1 MRIQDMFERD
11 IDRNINGVIKIEQN
25 DEEVIEQELAEYV
38 VTNEL
43 RGHFSTF
50 FDAYERALDAPTD
63 KIGVWISGF
72 FGSGKSHFLKMLSY
86 LLSGQTA
93 NGRAAIDIIA
103 PRFEDPMIEAKAR
116 RAVGVPTET
125 ILFNIDSKGPSNK
138 DKTAILRIFA
148 RVFFEHLG
156 FYGEDLKLARLERDI
171 DQKGKTEAFRA
182 AYRQITDT
190 EWLDDRDAYD
200 LNSDAVIDA
209 LVLSEAKSREAAE
222 RWFDNT
228 EEFELTIDW
237 LVRQINQYV
246 TERAEQEGGQ
256 FRLLFMVD
264 EVGQY
269 IGTDTSLM
277 LNLQTIVEDLGAQCA
292 GRVWVVVTSQEAI
305 DEITTVAGQDFSK
318 IQGRFNTRLS
328 LSSTG
333 AGEVIRRRI
342 LSKNEHARD
351 LLTVEYGKN
360 ATVLKNLFTFKGAR
374 NDLGGYDGAESFADA
389 FPFVGY
395 QFKLMQDVI
404 NGLRNQGSSGKHL
417 SAERSMLSG
426 FQEVAQALEDRDE
439 HALAPLWMFYNTV
452 QSFLEGYHRRV
463 IDRAAAAARDGAGLE
478 EYDVAV
484 LKLLFLITW
493 ESQEMPGNGD
503 NIATLMADDLRAN
516 RAEVREQVQAA
527 LERLE
532 RENYIT
538 RNGECYLFLTDD
550 EQEIAR
556 QIARTQVDAAKLTK
570 KAAEIVFG
578 QIFETPKITVGK
590 NNFPV
595 AEWLDET
602 RVNNAGGLTLRVL
615 ARMDGGDAPS
625 RDELILRSSRG
636 EAIVLLS
643 GEVDFYSCLMEAARI
658 QQFASAT
665 IIANLPANQQDVIR
679 AKQQERTALETKAQA
694 LMEEAVRRGE
704 FYAGGSQVT
713 ITGTNSAK
721 KLIEQCT
728 AKLVDAV
735 YTKLGYIDRN
745 YDDDAQIRQI
755 LNGAAPTLE
764 GIEPNK
770 RAIDDVRTFLGAQAM
785 RAVSVSMDDL
795 QKRYQAAPYG
805 WRERD
810 IAAVVAE
817 LIAAGEAR
825 VSYGGQVVDARDAK
839 MTDCLRKLSM
849 TQRTVVE
856 MRVRA
861 SAGDMTRA
869 RRAIETLCRVHDL
882 PTEEEPLAAACRSAL
897 EERLD
902 GLNGL
907 ITGAYSR
914 NRNYPGFGTV
924 ADAATLIKDL
934 LAIRGDS
941 GDLLRA
947 IAKAE
952 NALCDAGEDLED
964 VDGFFPDMQRIY
976 DNATNLLKR
985 LDQDRS
991 YLTAHEGA
999 TKAIGDIERIL
1010 GSERPYGQ
1018 ITNLTPAM
1026 QTIESVHAKLLEGK
1040 RDEVK
1045 AQVEDIFASVRQHG
1059 DELGVT
1065 LSSVGERERARIGA
1079 VRDAATLT
1087 QLDAVSAQLTGDQAR
1102 LFGDLDHEH
1111 ERIHRPA
1118 PASTGQVVTTN
1129 HAPVAPERPRKVR
1142 ELQRSTAFLPKTLHS
1157 EAEIDAYLAEARKRL
1172 VSELS
1177 HNDAIKL
1184 N

>member
-25 DEEVIEQELAEYV
+25 DDEVIEQELAEYV

-43 RGHFSTF
+43 RGHFATF

-93 NGRAAIDIIA
+93 NGRPAIDIIA

-116 RAVGVPTET
+116 RAVNIPTET

-171 DQKGKTEAFRA
+171 DQKGKTEAFRT
-182 AYRQITDT
+182 AYREATGTD
-190 EWLDDRDAYD
+190 WLEERDAYD

-209 LVLSEAKSREAAE
+209 LEQAGAMSREAAE
-222 RWFDNT
+222 RWFDNA
-228 EEFELTIDW
+228 EEFEFTIDW
-237 LVRQINQYV
+237 LVRQIDQYAS
-246 TERAEQEGGQ
+246 ERAEQEGGQ

-277 LNLQTIVEDLGAQCA
+277 LNLQTIVEDLGARCA

-305 DEITTVAGQDFSK
+305 DEITTIAGQDFSK

-342 LSKNEHARD
+342 LSKNDHAHD
-351 LLTVEYGKN
+351 LLAVEYDQN
-360 ATVLKNLFTFKGAR
+360 ATVLKNLFTFKAAR
-374 NDLGGYDGAESFADA
+374 NDLDGYDGAKGFADA
-389 FPFVGY
+389 YPFADY

-478 EYDVAV
+478 EYDVSV
-484 LKLLFLITW
+484 LKLLFLIKW
-493 ESQEMPGNGD
+493 VSQEMPGNVD
-503 NIATLMADDLRAN
+503 NIATLMVDDLRAN
-516 RAEVREQVQAA
+516 RAEVRERMQAA
-527 LERLE
+527 LERLQ

-556 QIARTQVDAAKLTK
+556 QIARTQVDAAKLIR
-570 KAAEIVFG
+570 KAADIVFG

-595 AEWLDET
+595 AEWLDGT

-615 ARMDGGDAPS
+615 ARMDGGDTPS
-625 RDELILRSSRG
+625 REELLLQSSRG
-636 EAIVLLS
+636 EAVVLLS
-643 GEVDFYSCLMEAARI
+643 NEVDYYTCLMEAARI

-665 IIANLPANQQDVIR
+665 IVANLPSNQQEVIR
-679 AKQQERTALETKAQA
+679 AKQQERTALETKAQV

-704 FYAGGSQVT
+704 FYAGGSQIT

-728 AKLVDAV
+728 ARLVDAI

-755 LNGAAPTLE
+755 LNGAAPAIE

-770 RAIDDVRTFLGAQAM
+770 RAIDDVRTYLNAQAM
-785 RAVSVSMDDL
+785 RATAVSMDDL

-825 VSYGGQVVDARDAK
+825 VSYGGQVVDARDVK

-849 TQRTVVE
+849 TQRAVVE

-861 SAGDMTRA
+861 SAGDITRA
-869 RRAIETLCRVHDL
+869 RRAIEVLCHVHNL
-882 PTEEEPLAAACRSAL
+882 PTEEEPLATACRNAL
-897 EERLD
+897 RERLD
-902 GLNGL
+902 GLNSL
-907 ITGAYSR
+907 MTGAY
-914 NRNYPGFGTV
+914 NRNPKYPGFGIV
-924 ADAATLIKDL
+924 ADAVKLIKEL
-934 LAIRGDS
+934 LDIRGDS

-952 NALCDAGEDLED
+952 DDLSDAGEDLED
-964 VDGFFPDMQRIY
+964 IDGFFPDMQRIY

-991 YLTAHEGA
+991 YLGAHTEA
-999 TKAIGDIERIL
+999 AKAIEDIQRIL
-1010 GSERPYGQ
+1010 RAERPYSQ
-1018 ITNLTPAM
+1018 ITDLAPAM
-1026 QTIESVHAKLLEGK
+1026 QAIEGVHAKLLKAK
-1040 RDEVK
+1040 RAEVE

-1059 DELGVT
+1059 EELDVT
-1065 LSSVGERERARIGA
+1065 LGSVDERERARIGT
-1079 VRDAATLT
+1079 VRSATTLT

-1102 LFGDLDHEH
+1102 LFGDLDREH

-1118 PASTGQVVTTN
+1118 PVSTGQVITTS

>member
-1 MRIQDMFERD
+1 M
-11 IDRNINGVIKIEQN
+11 
-25 DEEVIEQELAEYV
+25 
-38 VTNEL
+38 
-43 RGHFSTF
+43 
-50 FDAYERALDAPTD
+50 
-63 KIGVWISGF
+63 
-72 FGSGKSHFLKMLSY
+72 
-86 LLSGQTA
+86 
-93 NGRAAIDIIA
+93 
-103 PRFEDPMIEAKAR
+103 
-116 RAVGVPTET
+116 
-125 ILFNIDSKGPSNK
+125 
-138 DKTAILRIFA
+138 
-148 RVFFEHLG
+148 
-156 FYGEDLKLARLERDI
+156 
-171 DQKGKTEAFRA
+171 
-182 AYRQITDT
+182 
-190 EWLDDRDAYD
+190 
-200 LNSDAVIDA
+200 
-209 LVLSEAKSREAAE
+209 
-222 RWFDNT
+222 
-228 EEFELTIDW
+228 
-237 LVRQINQYV
+237 
-246 TERAEQEGGQ
+246 
-256 FRLLFMVD
+256 
-264 EVGQY
+264 
-269 IGTDTSLM
+269 
-277 LNLQTIVEDLGAQCA
+277 
-292 GRVWVVVTSQEAI
+292 
-305 DEITTVAGQDFSK
+305 
-318 IQGRFNTRLS
+318 
-328 LSSTG
+328 
-333 AGEVIRRRI
+333 
-342 LSKNEHARD
+342 
-351 LLTVEYGKN
+351 
-360 ATVLKNLFTFKGAR
+360 
-374 NDLGGYDGAESFADA
+374 
-389 FPFVGY
+389 
-395 QFKLMQDVI
+395 
-404 NGLRNQGSSGKHL
+404 
-417 SAERSMLSG
+417 
-426 FQEVAQALEDRDE
+426 
-439 HALAPLWMFYNTV
+439 
-452 QSFLEGYHRRV
+452 
-463 IDRAAAAARDGAGLE
+463 
-478 EYDVAV
+478 
-484 LKLLFLITW
+484 
-493 ESQEMPGNGD
+493 
-503 NIATLMADDLRAN
+503 
-516 RAEVREQVQAA
+516 
-527 LERLE
+527 
-532 RENYIT
+532 
-538 RNGECYLFLTDD
+538 
-550 EQEIAR
+550 
-556 QIARTQVDAAKLTK
+556 
-570 KAAEIVFG
+570 
-578 QIFETPKITVGK
+578 
-590 NNFPV
+590 
-595 AEWLDET
+595 
-602 RVNNAGGLTLRVL
+602 
-615 ARMDGGDAPS
+615 
-625 RDELILRSSRG
+625 
-636 EAIVLLS
+636 
-643 GEVDFYSCLMEAARI
+643 
-658 QQFASAT
+658 
-665 IIANLPANQQDVIR
+665 IR

-755 LNGAAPTLE
+755 LNGAAPALE
-764 GIEPNK
+764 GIEPNR
-770 RAIDDVRTFLGAQAM
+770 RAIDDVRAFLGAQAM

-897 EERLD
+897 QERLD

-907 ITGAYSR
+907 ISGAYSR

-924 ADAATLIKDL
+924 ADAAALIKDLLAIRGDSGDLLRAIAKAENALWGFGTVADAAALIKDL

-976 DNATNLLKR
+976 DKASNLLKR

-991 YLTAHEGA
+991 YFAAHEEA
-999 TKAIGDIERIL
+999 TKAIENIERIL
-1010 GSERPYGQ
+1010 GSKQPYDE
-1018 ITNLTPAM
+1018 ITDLTPAM
-1026 QTIESVHAKLLEGK
+1026 QTIENAHAKLLEGK
-1040 RDEVK
+1040 REEVK

-1059 DELGVT
+1059 EELGVT

-1102 LFGDLDHEH
+1102 LFGDLDREHERIHRPAPASTGQVVTTNHAPVAPERPRKVREIQRSTAFLPKTLHEH

-1142 ELQRSTAFLPKTLHS
+1142 EIQRSTAFLPKTLHS
-1157 EAEIDAYLAEARKRL
+1157 EDEIDAYLAEARKRL

>member
-1 MRIQDMFERD
+1 
-11 IDRNINGVIKIEQN
+11 
-25 DEEVIEQELAEYV
+25 
-38 VTNEL
+38 
-43 RGHFSTF
+43 
-50 FDAYERALDAPTD
+50 
-63 KIGVWISGF
+63 
-72 FGSGKSHFLKMLSY
+72 
-86 LLSGQTA
+86 
-93 NGRAAIDIIA
+93 
-103 PRFEDPMIEAKAR
+103 
-116 RAVGVPTET
+116 
-125 ILFNIDSKGPSNK
+125 
-138 DKTAILRIFA
+138 
-148 RVFFEHLG
+148 
-156 FYGEDLKLARLERDI
+156 
-171 DQKGKTEAFRA
+171 
-182 AYRQITDT
+182 
-190 EWLDDRDAYD
+190 
-200 LNSDAVIDA
+200 
-209 LVLSEAKSREAAE
+209 
-222 RWFDNT
+222 
-228 EEFELTIDW
+228 
-237 LVRQINQYV
+237 
-246 TERAEQEGGQ
+246 
-256 FRLLFMVD
+256 
-264 EVGQY
+264 
-269 IGTDTSLM
+269 
-277 LNLQTIVEDLGAQCA
+277 
-292 GRVWVVVTSQEAI
+292 
-305 DEITTVAGQDFSK
+305 
-318 IQGRFNTRLS
+318 
-328 LSSTG
+328 
-333 AGEVIRRRI
+333 
-342 LSKNEHARD
+342 
-351 LLTVEYGKN
+351 
-360 ATVLKNLFTFKGAR
+360 
-374 NDLGGYDGAESFADA
+374 
-389 FPFVGY
+389 
-395 QFKLMQDVI
+395 
-404 NGLRNQGSSGKHL
+404 
-417 SAERSMLSG
+417 
-426 FQEVAQALEDRDE
+426 
-439 HALAPLWMFYNTV
+439 MFYNTV

-484 LKLLFLITW
+484 LKLLFLIKW
-493 ESQEMPGNGD
+493 VSQEMPGNVD

-516 RAEVREQVQAA
+516 RAEVRERVQAA

-694 LMEEAVRRGE
+694 LIEEAVRRGE

-735 YTKLGYIDRN
+735 YTKLSYIDRN

-755 LNGAAPTLE
+755 LNGAAPALE

-770 RAIDDVRTFLGAQAM
+770 RAIDDMRTFLGAQAM
-785 RAVSVSMDDL
+785 RAMSVSMDDL

-849 TQRTVVE
+849 TQRAVVE

-897 EERLD
+897 QERLD

-907 ITGAYSR
+907 DQRGVQPATATTRALARWQTPRPSSKTCSPSAATPAICCAPSPRRKTPCATPARTWRTSTGSSPTCSASTTK
-914 NRNYPGFGTV
+914 PPTCSS
-924 ADAATLIKDL
+924 ASTKTAATLPPTRRRPKRSRTSN
-934 LAIRGDS
+934 AF
-941 GDLLRA
+941 RA
-947 IAKAE
+947 ASS
-952 NALCDAGEDLED
+952 
-964 VDGFFPDMQRIY
+964 PM
-976 DNATNLLKR
+976 T
-985 LDQDRS
+985 RS
-991 YLTAHEGA
+991 PTSPPPCRRSR
-999 TKAIGDIERIL
+999 TRTQ
-1010 GSERPYGQ
+1010 SCSR
-1018 ITNLTPAM
+1018 
-1026 QTIESVHAKLLEGK
+1026 
-1040 RDEVK
+1040 
-1045 AQVEDIFASVRQHG
+1045 AS
-1059 DELGVT
+1059 
-1065 LSSVGERERARIGA
+1065 
-1079 VRDAATLT
+1079 
-1087 QLDAVSAQLTGDQAR
+1087 
-1102 LFGDLDHEH
+1102 
-1111 ERIHRPA
+1111 
-1118 PASTGQVVTTN
+1118 
-1129 HAPVAPERPRKVR
+1129 
-1142 ELQRSTAFLPKTLHS
+1142 
-1157 EAEIDAYLAEARKRL
+1157 ARKSRRR
-1172 VSELS
+1172 SRIS
-1177 HNDAIKL
+1177 SPA
-1184 N
+1184 